1 MNRTLAIITVVS
13 LFVAG
18 IAVGALGMRVY
29 SEHRETVHDGHFGA
43 GHGGMTRHLFRDIGL
58 SDEQQEKIESI
69 LARTHE
75 KASALRRDLH
85 PRVRHLM
92 DRAHEEIG
100 ALLTTEQLEKFHRLI
115 ERNRS
120 RAERFFLGGG
130 RGRRPPAHRDG
141 PPPPP
146 PPRNPVEE

>member
-29 SEHRETVHDGHFGA
+29 SEHRESLHDGHFGP
-43 GHGGMTRHLFRDIGL
+43 GHGGMTRRLFRELGL
-58 SDEQQEKIESI
+58 SDEQQERIEAI
-69 LARTHE
+69 LVRTHE
-75 KASALRRDLH
+75 KASELRRDLH
-85 PRVRHLM
+85 PRVMHLM

-100 ALLTTEQLEKFHRLI
+100 ALLTPEQHEKFRRLI

-120 RAERFFLGGG
+120 RAERLFLGGG

-146 PPRNPVEE
+146 PPRDPVEE